1 MAKVLDDQQLEVLAN
16 TTTTD
21 EVVEEE
27 TVATNNDE
35 AAAFFDTTPQFSD
48 FAAAPEEAAKKVR
61 VRGKKYVEAKSQVDR
76 TIAYP
81 AAQAV
86 ELIKATSYS
95 KFDGTLIVHINLKK
109 ELKPFDLT
117 FPYTTGQS
125 VRVAIA
131 DDALLA
137 QLNDGII
144 DFDVLLT
151 KPDMMSKLA
160 KYARVL
166 GPKGL
171 MPNPKNGTVTS
182 DPEAKKASLMG
193 GAVSIKPERKAPLMH
208 IRIGKLSQ
216 PTEEL
221 TANLLALM
229 ASVNTQTLKVTIAAT
244 MSPGVK
250 VALVNG

>member
-1 MAKVLDDQQLEVLAN
+1 MTNILDEQQLDVLAN
-16 TTTTD
+16 SVVDETTETT
-21 EVVEEE
+21 
-27 TVATNNDE
+27 NDE
-35 AAAFFDTTPQFSD
+35 ASAFFDTTPQFSD
-48 FAAAPEEAAKKVR
+48 FATAPEEAAKKAR
-61 VRGKKYVEAKSQVDR
+61 VRGKKYVEARSMVDR

-86 ELIKATSYS
+86 ELVKSTSYS
-95 KFDGTLIVHINLKK
+95 KFDGTLMAHINLKK
-109 ELKPFDLT
+109 EIKPFDLT

-125 VRVAIA
+125 LRVAIA
-131 DDALLA
+131 NDEVLA
-137 QLNDGII
+137 QLAEGVIE
-144 DFDVLLT
+144 FDILIT

-160 KYARVL
+160 KFARLL

-182 DPEAKKASLMG
+182 DPEAKKASLMS
-193 GAVSIKPERKAPLMH
+193 GAVTIKPERKAPLMH
-208 IRIGKLSQ
+208 VRLGKMSQ

-229 ASVNTQTLKVTIAAT
+229 GSVATQSLKVTIAAT

-250 VALVNG
+250 VALVNA